1 MDPITAI
8 GGISAGVGIARG
20 VYDATGRGR
29 ARAKKEARKE
39 AERMRVESLNR
50 DVNSA
55 HQRVLTDQ
63 ANYSPTYYQN
73 RVAGRENDHFQS
85 YIATAPIADNDRNKV
100 WYTGDIS
107 VGTDS
112 FLDRARGNFA

>member
-39 AERMRVESLNR
+39 AERMPLSH
-50 DVNSA
+50 S
-55 HQRVLTDQ
+55 
-63 ANYSPTYYQN
+63 
-73 RVAGRENDHFQS
+73 
-85 YIATAPIADNDRNKV
+85 IAMSTLRTNEC
-100 WYTGDIS
+100 
-107 VGTDS
+107 
-112 FLDRARGNFA
+112 